1 MFDDLHFIEL
11 RSSINEQSEQPFAQ
25 SFRFLFRSDTPKH
38 ALFGNTAAY
47 AKAPLLPSDFS
58 KQRKSSKGIETH
70 EKQNIPVSEN
80 CRSGLL
86 RTFGAALLTA
96 CSDGKKVGDVS
107 LGFLTFK
114 NIQIDAFIDPQVPGV
129 TCHAASIE
137 SPLTLADPSDSS
149 VSCRQTGEITQA
161 MIDAIDKSKDGEVIF
176 TKSKS
181 IFFKY
186 MKIRRIYDA
195 ENQTLLYVSYST
207 KETSGSFKHSLSTVP
222 LWGTEAYKKPL
233 PPLGDAN
240 QQ

>member
-1 MFDDLHFIEL
+1 MP
-11 RSSINEQSEQPFAQ
+11 NPFVF
-25 SFRFLFRSDTPKH
+25 SFRSDTQ
-38 ALFGNTAAY
+38 TR
-47 AKAPLLPSDFS
+47 SFS
-58 KQRKSSKGIETH
+58 AI
-70 EKQNIPVSEN
+70 
-80 CRSGLL
+80 LL
-86 RTFGAALLTA
+86 RTPKYLCCPQISQNSESHRKASKLMKSKIFQSLKTAAAVSCALLGAALLTA

-195 ENQTLLYVSYST
+195 EIRRFCMSRIPPRKLREASNTAFRRSRSGVLKPTRSPCRLW
-207 KETSGSFKHSLSTVP
+207 ETPISNNSDCS
-222 LWGTEAYKKPL
+222 
-233 PPLGDAN
+233 

>member
-1 MFDDLHFIEL
+1 
-11 RSSINEQSEQPFAQ
+11 
-25 SFRFLFRSDTPKH
+25 
-38 ALFGNTAAY
+38 
-47 AKAPLLPSDFS
+47 
-58 KQRKSSKGIETH
+58 
-70 EKQNIPVSEN
+70 
-80 CRSGLL
+80 
-86 RTFGAALLTA
+86 
-96 CSDGKKVGDVS
+96 
-107 LGFLTFK
+107 
-114 NIQIDAFIDPQVPGV
+114 
-129 TCHAASIE
+129 
-137 SPLTLADPSDSS
+137 
-149 VSCRQTGEITQA
+149 

-240 QQ
+240 QQKFWLLPAIKRVDLQRMMPMGWLFFLWSSIRL

>member
-1 MFDDLHFIEL
+1 MKSKIF
-11 RSSINEQSEQPFAQ
+11 QS
-25 SFRFLFRSDTPKH
+25 LK
-38 ALFGNTAAY
+38 TAA
-47 AKAPLLPSDFS
+47 AVSCALL
-58 KQRKSSKGIETH
+58 
-70 EKQNIPVSEN
+70 
-80 CRSGLL
+80 
-86 RTFGAALLTA
+86 GAALLTA

-186 MKIRRIYDA
+186 MKIRRIYDG

-240 QQ
+240 QQKF

>member
-1 MFDDLHFIEL
+1 MFDDLHFIER
-11 RSSINEQSEQPFAQ
+11 RSSINEQSEQPFAK
-25 SFRFLFRSDTPKH
+25 SFRFFIPLGYPNTLF
-38 ALFGNTAAY
+38 FGNTAAY
-47 AKAPLLPSDFS
+47 AKVPLLPSDFS
-58 KQRKSSKGIETH
+58 KQRKASKPMKSKIFQSLKTAAA
-70 EKQNIPVSEN
+70 VS
-80 CRSGLL
+80 CALL
-86 RTFGAALLTA
+86 GAALLTA

-233 PPLGDAN
+233 PPLGAAN
-240 QQ
+240 QQKF

>member
-1 MFDDLHFIEL
+1 MNNLISL
-11 RSSINEQSEQPFAQ
+11 LPNPFFF
-25 SFRFLFRSDTPKH
+25 SFRSDPQTR
-38 ALFGNTAAY
+38 
-47 AKAPLLPSDFS
+47 SFS
-58 KQRKSSKGIETH
+58 AI
-70 EKQNIPVSEN
+70 
-80 CRSGLL
+80 LL
-86 RTFGAALLTA
+86 RTPKFLCCRQISQNSESHRKASKLMKSKIFQSLKTAAAVSCALFGAALLTA
-96 CSDGKKVGDVS
+96 CSDSKKVGDVS

-233 PPLGDAN
+233 PPLGAAN
-240 QQ
+240 QQKF

>member
-1 MFDDLHFIEL
+1 MP
-11 RSSINEQSEQPFAQ
+11 NPFVF
-25 SFRFLFRSDTPKH
+25 SFRSDTQ
-38 ALFGNTAAY
+38 TR
-47 AKAPLLPSDFS
+47 SFS
-58 KQRKSSKGIETH
+58 AI
-70 EKQNIPVSEN
+70 
-80 CRSGLL
+80 LL
-86 RTFGAALLTA
+86 RTPKYLCCPQISQNSESHRKASKLMKSKIFQSLKTAAAVSCALLGAALLTA

>member
-1 MFDDLHFIEL
+1 MP
-11 RSSINEQSEQPFAQ
+11 NPFVF
-25 SFRFLFRSDTPKH
+25 SFRSDTR
-38 ALFGNTAAY
+38 TR
-47 AKAPLLPSDFS
+47 SFS
-58 KQRKSSKGIETH
+58 AI
-70 EKQNIPVSEN
+70 
-80 CRSGLL
+80 LL
-86 RTFGAALLTA
+86 RTPKYLCCPQISQNSESLRKASKLMKSKIFQSLKTAAAVSCALLGAALLTA

-240 QQ
+240 QQKF

>member
-1 MFDDLHFIEL
+1 MKSKIF
-11 RSSINEQSEQPFAQ
+11 QS
-25 SFRFLFRSDTPKH
+25 LK
-38 ALFGNTAAY
+38 TAA
-47 AKAPLLPSDFS
+47 AVSCALL
-58 KQRKSSKGIETH
+58 
-70 EKQNIPVSEN
+70 
-80 CRSGLL
+80 
-86 RTFGAALLTA
+86 GAALLTA
-96 CSDGKKVGDVS
+96 CSDGKKVDDVS

-240 QQ
+240 QQKF

>member
-25 SFRFLFRSDTPKH
+25 SFRFFIPLGYPNALF
-38 ALFGNTAAY
+38 FGNTAAY
-47 AKAPLLPSDFS
+47 AKVPLLSSDFS

-80 CRSGLL
+80 CRCGLL
-86 RTFGAALLTA
+86 RTLGAALLTA

>member
-1 MFDDLHFIEL
+1 AI
-11 RSSINEQSEQPFAQ
+11 
-25 SFRFLFRSDTPKH
+25 
-38 ALFGNTAAY
+38 
-47 AKAPLLPSDFS
+47 
-58 KQRKSSKGIETH
+58 
-70 EKQNIPVSEN
+70 
-80 CRSGLL
+80 LL
-86 RTFGAALLTA
+86 RTPKYLCCPQISQNSESHRKASKLMKSKIFQSLKTAAAVSCALLGAALLTA